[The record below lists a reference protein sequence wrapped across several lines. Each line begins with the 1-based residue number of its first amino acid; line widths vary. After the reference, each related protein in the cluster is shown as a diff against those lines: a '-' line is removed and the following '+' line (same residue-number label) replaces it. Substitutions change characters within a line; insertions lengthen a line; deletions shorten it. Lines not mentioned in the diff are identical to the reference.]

1 MGRYE
6 HLIMKV
12 SFEVCFS
19 DSDTGLKVDDL
30 PFYLKNWAYAYFTDF
45 GRIHDHL
52 IFVDYLQQMS
62 VEWDTNSMFVTFVT
76 DGYINDYL
84 ESDMCIRNMLDRIKE
99 EEDEHLN
106 KTDIDGKTYTY
117 HVYGVDIDV
126 VSCDPA

>member
-19 DSDTGLKVDDL
+19 DSDTGVKVDDI
-30 PFYLKNWAYAYFTDF
+30 PSDIKNWAYAYFTEF
-45 GRIHDHL
+45 RRIREQL

-62 VEWDTNSMFVTFVT
+62 VEWDTNSMFVTFLT

-84 ESDMCIRNMLDRIKE
+84 EADDICVRNMMEMIKE
-99 EEDEHLN
+99 EENDHLN
-106 KTDIDGKTYTY
+106 KVGAYNY
-117 HVYGVDIDV
+117 HVYNVIIDV
-126 VSCDPA
+126 VASDPV